1 MLKIKFQDN
10 TTYAEVGQ
18 VNPLRWKTLWKQP
31 DGAFVDQS
39 GWIKCKDFYND
50 TVAYFKEGSVFS
62 IYGYK
67 NAIQKNEEGVYFLL
81 KFIKDKA
88 SFFKNMDAVNEQLV
102 SDLGCRVQVLDMD
115 ADDEVVVCIPLE
127 LWESTYRISMITMV
141 VRLCNYGVLYKTWD
155 DIWAEKSPVNTVE
168 HAFTPDAKK
177 NAKTLGF
184 LVPDKF
190 KDFWYFAGPEFNS
203 KKAPRPPQDVIIH
216 NNGVSNWS
224 EFMKQGALA

>member
-1 MLKIKFQDN
+1 MFKIQFQDH
-10 TTYAEVGQ
+10 TTYAEEGQ

-31 DGAFVDQS
+31 DGSFVDQS

-81 KFIKDKA
+81 KFIKDQA
-88 SFFKNMDAVNEQLV
+88 SFFANLGVVNKQLY
-102 SDLGCRVQVLDMD
+102 SDLGCGMT
-115 ADDEVVVCIPLE
+115 ANIIGEDEVVILIPTE

-141 VRLCNYGVLYKTWD
+141 VRLCNYGVLYTTWD
-155 DIWAEKSPVNTVE
+155 DIWAEKAPVNTVE
-168 HAFTPDAKK
+168 HAFTQEAKA

-184 LVPDKF
+184 LVPDQF
-190 KDFWYFAGPEFNS
+190 KDFWYFAGKEYNS
-203 KKAPRPPQDVIIH
+203 KQKPTLTGSVIH

-224 EFMKQGALA
+224 LYMQQGAV

>member
-1 MLKIKFQDN
+1 LF
-10 TTYAEVGQ
+10 
-18 VNPLRWKTLWKQP
+18 KQP
-31 DGAFVDQS
+31 DGTFIDQS

-67 NAIQKNEEGVYFLL
+67 NAIKKNEEGVYFLL
-81 KFIKDKA
+81 KFIKDKPT
-88 SFFKNMDAVNEQLV
+88 FFKNMDAVNEQLG

-115 ADDEVVVCIPLE
+115 ADDEVVVCVPLE

-141 VRLCNYGVLYKTWD
+141 VRLCNYGMLYKTWD
-155 DIWAEKSPVNTVE
+155 DIWADKAPVNTVE
-168 HAFTPDAKK
+168 QAFTTEAKA
-177 NAKTLGF
+177 NAKNRGF

-190 KDFWYFAGPEFNS
+190 KEYWFFAGPEYNS
-203 KKAPRPPQDVIIH
+203 TQNPALTGSIIH

-224 EFMKQGALA
+224 EFMKQGVST

>member
-1 MLKIKFQDN
+1 MFKIMFQDN
-10 TTYAEVGQ
+10 TTYNEVGQ

-50 TVAYFKEGSVFS
+50 TVAYFKEGSVFY

-67 NAIQKNEEGVYFLL
+67 NAIKKNEEGVYFLL
-81 KFIKDKA
+81 KFIKDKPT
-88 SFFKNMDAVNEQLV
+88 FFKNMESVNEQLFA
-102 SDLGCRVQVLDMD
+102 DLCCNVQVLDMD

-141 VRLCNYGVLYKTWD
+141 VRLCNYGVLYKTWE

-168 HAFTPDAKK
+168 QAFTAEAKA

-190 KDFWYFAGPEFNS
+190 KEFWYFAGPEFNS

-224 EFMKQGALA
+224 EFMKQVTV